1 MKEEKLKDQFTSDDK
16 GKIEP
21 VLNEISSWLEHHP
34 NAEAEEYEKKTK
46 ELEEVFNPIMTRIY
60 QATGG

>member
-1 MKEEKLKDQFTSDDK
+1 
-16 GKIEP
+16 
-21 VLNEISSWLEHHP
+21 LNEISSWLEHHP